1 LEFAQ
6 ILLVQLI
13 TPWALNAASLSPV
26 LITGQVGQLGDSWVE
41 SMRVKHVEDILKIM
55 KNPEQ
60 IRNIGIVAHVDHGK
74 TTTSDSLLAAAGI
87 ISQRIAG
94 EALALDFLKV
104 EQQRGITVKAANISL
119 YHEYHGKPYVINLV
133 DTPGHVDFSGHVTRS
148 LRMMDGSIVVV
159 DAVEG
164 VMPQTE
170 TVLRQSLEERVR
182 PILFINKVDRLIKEL
197 KYTPEQIQQRFI
209 EIIKEVNHLISM
221 YADSEYRRKWQ
232 LDPRSGMVI
241 FGSARDKWGISIPMV
256 QKKGIKFGDII
267 EAYKRGKEAVEEF
280 ATKVAPLHE
289 VLLDAVVKFVP
300 NPKEAQ
306 RYRIPKIWRG
316 DLDTEVGKAMLEADP
331 EGPLVYAISFM
342 RVDPKIRRLVAT
354 GRIFSGVLRQGE
366 EVWLIN
372 AKRSAKVLQVSIYMG
387 PDREV
392 VDEIPAGNI
401 GAALGLEEARAGET
415 AIAVEYRDKALPF
428 ERLHYVSEPVVTVA
442 VEPKNPKELPKL
454 IDALYKLS
462 IEDPTIQVKINQETG
477 EYLLS
482 GMGPL
487 HIEIAIWWLKE
498 TFGLDVK
505 TSPPI
510 VVYRET
516 ARSESQVF
524 EGKSPNKHNKFYISI
539 QPLDEEAMKL
549 IQAGEISEDQDT
561 YTRAKILK
569 EKAGWDYDEAK
580 RIWAIDENVN
590 VFIDK
595 TTGIQHLREV
605 KDTIIQAF
613 RLAMKEGPL
622 AREPVR
628 GLKVILHDAVIHED
642 PAHRGPAQIYPAV
655 RNAIYAAILTSK
667 PTLLEPIQKLD
678 IRVPQEYVSNVIAV
692 ISRKRGK
699 ILDMQEYGVM
709 MRIIAE
715 LPVSESF
722 DLAAELR
729 SATQGRA
736 FWGTEFSRWAPVPD
750 NMLGDLVRKIRE
762 RKGLSPEPP
771 KPEDFITPY

>member
-1 LEFAQ
+1 
-6 ILLVQLI
+6 
-13 TPWALNAASLSPV
+13 
-26 LITGQVGQLGDSWVE
+26 
-41 SMRVKHVEDILKIM
+41 MRVKHVEEILKIM
-55 KNPEQ
+55 RNVEQ

-87 ISQRIAG
+87 ISYRIAG
-94 EALALDFLKV
+94 EALALDYLKV
-104 EQQRGITVKAANISL
+104 EQQRGITVKSANISL
-119 YHEYHGKPYVINLV
+119 YHEYQGKPYVINLV

-148 LRMMDGSIVVV
+148 LRLMDGAIVVV

-197 KYTPEQIQQRFI
+197 KYTPQQIQQRFI
-209 EIIKEVNHLISM
+209 EIIKEVNNLIRL
-221 YADSEYRRKWQ
+221 YADPEFKDKW
-232 LDPRSGMVI
+232 LVNPTEGTVI
-241 FGSARDKWGISIPMV
+241 FGSARDKWGISIPMA
-256 QKKGIKFGDII
+256 QKKGIKFSDVV
-267 EAYKRGKEAVEEF
+267 EAYKKGKEAVEEF
-280 ATKVAPLHE
+280 ASKVAPLHE
-289 VLLDAVVKFVP
+289 ALLDAVVKFIP
-300 NPKEAQ
+300 NPREAQ
-306 RYRIPKIWRG
+306 RYRIPKIWKG
-316 DLDTEVGKAMLEADP
+316 DLNSEVGKAMLEADP
-331 EGPLVYAISFM
+331 NGPLVYAVSFM
-342 RVDPKIRRLVAT
+342 RVDPKIRKLVAT
-354 GRIFSGVLRQGE
+354 GRIFSGTLRQGE
-366 EVWLIN
+366 EVWLVN
-372 AKRSAKVLQVSIYMG
+372 AKKTAKVLQVSIYMG

-401 GAALGLEEARAGET
+401 AAALGLEEARAGET
-415 AIAVEYRDKALPF
+415 VVDVSVKDKVAPF
-428 ERLHYVSEPVVTVA
+428 EQLRYISEPVVTVA
-442 VEPKNPKELPKL
+442 IEPKDPKDLPKL

-462 IEDPTIQVKINQETG
+462 VEDPTLQVKINQETG

-487 HIEIAIWWLKE
+487 HIEIAVWWLKE
-498 TFGLDVK
+498 NFGLEVK

-516 ARSESQVF
+516 IRAKSPVF
-524 EGKSPNKHNKFYISI
+524 EGKSPNKHNKLYISVE
-539 QPLDEEAMKL
+539 PLDETTIQL
-549 IQAGEISEDQDT
+549 IQSGVVTEDQDP
-561 YTRAKILK
+561 YERAKILK

-580 RIWAIDENVN
+580 RIWAIDENIN
-590 VFIDK
+590 VFVDR
-595 TTGIQHLREV
+595 TTGVQHLREV
-605 KDTIIQAF
+605 KDTIIQGF

-622 AREPVR
+622 AKEPVR
-628 GLKVILHDAVIHED
+628 GVKVILHDAVIHED

-655 RNAIYAAILTSK
+655 RNAIFAGMLTAK

-699 ILDMQEYGVM
+699 ILDMREYGLM

-715 LPVSESF
+715 IPVAESF

-750 NMLGDLVRKIRE
+750 NMLMDLIRKIRE
-762 RKGLSPEPP
+762 RKGLPPEPP
-771 KPEDFITPY
+771 KPEDFVPPY